1 MEIKMK
7 ANVSRTIAVPPNAV
21 WAVIA
26 QGGDVHRWFGAAIT
40 TCELTGEG
48 ESAARQCT
56 MANGALLKERIL
68 QVDHD
73 GRRFRYAV
81 DEHPLPASDVVA
93 TITVAE
99 APDGQTHISWGA
111 DYAAAPGQDVLMREA
126 LETLYAQGIQSLE
139 TYLSKA
145 A

>member
-7 ANVSRTIAVPPNAV
+7 ANASQTIDVPPDAV

-40 TCELTGEG
+40 TCELIGEG
-48 ESAARQCT
+48 EGAARQCT

-68 QVDHD
+68 EVDHD
-73 GRRFRYAV
+73 ARRFRYAV
-81 DEHPLPASDVVA
+81 DEHLLPASDVIA
-93 TITVAE
+93 TITVTE
-99 APDGQTHISWGA
+99 ANDGKTTVSWGA
-111 DYAAAPGQDVLMREA
+111 DYAAAPGQDDLMQETLEA
-126 LETLYAQGIQSLE
+126 LYVQGIQSLE
-139 TYLSKA
+139 TYLAKA